1 VHAPFDVVTKQ
12 THRRARAAWNQPKE
26 AEMTKIV
33 VTEFVSLD
41 GVMEDPGGAEGF
53 KHGGW
58 TFKFNDP
65 QGMKFK
71 LSETLAHGSLL
82 LGRVTYDGFA
92 AAWPGRIDEV
102 GFADKM
108 NSMHK
113 YVVSTTLTDPSW
125 GPATVIADDVVNR
138 IAALKEEDGDDI
150 LVAGSRTLVQTLLAH
165 DLADEYRLMVFP
177 IVLGSGKRLFGESD
191 DATTLSLASSQA
203 LDSGTVIL
211 TYEPARTS

>member
-1 VHAPFDVVTKQ
+1 M
-12 THRRARAAWNQPKE
+12 R
-26 AEMTKIV
+26 KIV
-33 VTEFVSLD
+33 VTEFVSVD

-58 TFKFNDP
+58 TFNFSDP
-65 QGMKFK
+65 EGMKFK
-71 LSETLAHGSLL
+71 LDETLAHGSLL

-92 AAWPGRIDEV
+92 TAWPGRTDEV

-108 NSMHK
+108 NSMQK

-125 GPATVIADDVVNR
+125 GPVTVIADDVVNR

-165 DLADEYRLMVFP
+165 ELADEYRLMVFP
-177 IVLGSGKRLFGESD
+177 TVLGSGKRLFGESE
-191 DATTLSLASSQA
+191 DATALSLVSSQA

-211 TYEPARTS
+211 TYEPVKSAASPTG